1 MAPVGQLA
9 DYRTYDLAVRR
20 SAGDLDALLPLLE
33 VETSFMLDRLP
44 QAIRKAVESRG
55 EAGTAARS
63 SARRAV
69 EDRCL
74 AILAS
79 RGPFFPQAMALE
91 TLGELRSVGAVN
103 ELIDLLEE

>member
-1 MAPVGQLA
+1 
-9 DYRTYDLAVRR
+9 
-20 SAGDLDALLPLLE
+20 
-33 VETSFMLDRLP
+33 MLDRLP

-55 EAGTAARS
+55 ETGTAARS

-79 RGPFFPQAMALE
+79 RGPFLPQATALE

-103 ELIDLLEE
+103 ELIDFLEGENLYLYEAAEHGSAKLNDHRVEPAPARRQP